1 MATDP
6 LEPRIVG
13 LDHVQITVP
22 RDAEEEAR
30 HFYSDLLGLPEIP
43 KPEPLQARGGLWL
56 QAGDRQIHIGTEDGA
71 ARRATKAH
79 VAYRVTGLAAWRE
92 RLAREGITV
101 EEAIPIPGCRRFEFR
116 DPFGN
121 RVEMVELEG

>member
-1 MATDP
+1 MAT
-6 LEPRIVG
+6 PRIVG

-22 RDAEEEAR
+22 RSAEEAAR
-30 HFYSDLLGLPEIP
+30 QFYCAVLGLPDIP
-43 KPEPLQARGGLWL
+43 KPEPLRARGGLWL

-71 ARRATKAH
+71 DRHATKAH
-79 VAYRVTGLAAWRE
+79 VAYRVTGLDAWRE
-92 RLAREGITV
+92 RLTQEGIVV

-121 RVEMVELEG
+121 RVEMVEGEG